1 MFRGADALVTED
13 QKALASFTIARYRMR
28 ALMAASSIGL
38 LVGASF
44 GAACLGGHLAK
55 DSNAHEDARRLTQ
68 IALFSK
74 NAPAKGTPAAEIVA
88 EAYDTA
94 TVTGEIRPEM
104 NPTAMMIALRYAPY
118 GSEPTSNSLV
128 AQNLT
133 AMRTSFDVRAQK
145 AMLQTAAEGDN
156 VHTGLLASTKI
167 LSDHPVAPMVRPAP
181 AFAFKAH
188 TTNDSDCLAQAV
200 YYEARGEG
208 EDGMRAVAQVILN
221 RVRHP
226 AFPKT
231 ICGVVYQGAMQQT
244 GCQFSFACDGAL
256 ARPVED
262 WAWRRAKS
270 VAQAALSGYVMKAVG
285 SATHFHTLAV
295 DPRWSANMVKI
306 ATVGGHTFYQFQG
319 RSALIRSA
327 DGVQPSTDV
336 PDAVVLKSGEM
347 LQYTSASAS
356 TTPVVK
362 TAETGGEI
370 TPAPSIK
377 PVALAAK
384 TSGKS
389 AQEIIAAV
397 ALPQPATET
406 PVAAVAPSPS
416 RPSITPPK
424 PPRNGAL
431 SALD

>member
-1 MFRGADALVTED
+1 M
-13 QKALASFTIARYRMR
+13 ASFTIARYRMR

-55 DSNAHEDARRLTQ
+55 TGNVHEDAQRLTQ

-74 NAPAKGTPAAEIVA
+74 TTPAKGTPATQVVA
-88 EAYDTA
+88 EAYDA
-94 TVTGEIRPEM
+94 ASATGEARPDM
-104 NPTAMMIALRYAPY
+104 NQTAMMIALRYAPY
-118 GSEPTSNSLV
+118 GSEATSNSLV

-133 AMRTSFDVRAQK
+133 ALRTSFDVRAQK
-145 AMLQTAAEGDN
+145 AMLQTATESDT
-156 VHTGLLASTKI
+156 VHTSLLASTKL
-167 LSDHPVAPMVRPAP
+167 LSDHPVMMPLARPAP

-188 TTNDSDCLAQAV
+188 TNNDSDCLSQAV

-208 EDGMRAVAQVILN
+208 DDGMRAVAQVILN

-244 GCQFSFACDGAL
+244 GCQFSFACDGSL
-256 ARPVED
+256 ARPVEA
-262 WAWRRAKS
+262 WAWRRAKA

-285 SATHFHTLAV
+285 TATHFHTLSV
-295 DPRWSANMVKI
+295 DPHWSSNMVKI

-319 RSALIRSA
+319 RAALIHSA

-336 PDAVVLKSGEM
+336 PDAVVMKSGEM

-356 TTPVVK
+356 TTPMVQ
-362 TAETGGEI
+362 TAETGGDI
-370 TPAPSIK
+370 TPAASLK

-384 TSGKS
+384 TSGRS
-389 AQEIIAAV
+389 AQDIIAAV
-397 ALPQPATET
+397 ALPQSAAEVVPIAATSNT
-406 PVAAVAPSPS
+406 S
-416 RPSITPPK
+416 RPTITPPK
-424 PPRNGAL
+424 PPRTGGL
-431 SALD
+431 SSLD